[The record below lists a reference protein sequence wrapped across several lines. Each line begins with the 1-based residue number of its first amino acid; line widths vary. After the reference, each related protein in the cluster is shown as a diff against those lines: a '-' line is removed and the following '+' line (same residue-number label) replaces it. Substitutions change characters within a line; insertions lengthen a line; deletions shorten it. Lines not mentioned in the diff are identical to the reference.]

1 MAKTIG
7 VWMRE
12 TRPPSRLLREMYDG
26 SDQETVTR
34 GRRRGTGEHLTG
46 DDPYTARS
54 SNHNSYGSDDDE
66 GPEEGDLRRVD
77 EDDDDGAAERLSRA
91 LAVLQDPDLSADEK
105 VKQLSRLLGAS
116 APAVESLRRG
126 RPRNAVA
133 LLESAIRRVGRKD
146 LNEIEDWST
155 ADFVGFLR
163 GVKSRR

>member
-7 VWMRE
+7 TWMRE
-12 TRPPSRLLREMYDG
+12 TRPPSRLLAEMYDAEF
-26 SDQETVTR
+26 DTQTR
-34 GRRRGTGEHLTG
+34 GRRRDSGENYTGSDG
-46 DDPYTARS
+46 YRARS
-54 SNHNSYGSDDDE
+54 ENHNSYGSDDGD

-91 LAVLQDPDLSADEK
+91 LAILGDSDLSADEK

-133 LLESAIRRVGRKD
+133 LLEAARRRAGRRD
-146 LNEIEDWST
+146 LSEVEDWSST
-155 ADFVGFLR
+155 DFANFLK
-163 GVKSRR
+163 GVPSRRR